1 MGWPLLYAQRR
12 QHDVVAVLYRT
23 VGVSSRSRV
32 IHDAVVWFH
41 LLSDKLRVYRGVFC
55 GLSCDGRGIRVQ
67 EHVATN
73 DISSSSCVKS
83 V

>member
-1 MGWPLLYAQRR
+1 M
-12 QHDVVAVLYRT
+12 
-23 VGVSSRSRV
+23 
-32 IHDAVVWFH
+32 IHDAVVWFN

-55 GLSCDGRGIRVQ
+55 GLSCDGRGIRVK